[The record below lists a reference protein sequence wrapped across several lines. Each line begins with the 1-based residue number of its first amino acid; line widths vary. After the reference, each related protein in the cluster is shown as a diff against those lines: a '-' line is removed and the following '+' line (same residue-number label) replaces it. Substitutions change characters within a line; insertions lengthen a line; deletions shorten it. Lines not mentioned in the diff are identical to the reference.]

1 MKQPAPTRRKAT
13 PKRNPPKTKPAAAV
27 HPQPGEE
34 NLVAPASVPGA
45 ARLITKT
52 PMFAAMH
59 ASRYQRQTLIRE
71 IEAQTGAVLIC
82 YVSGQHC
89 EIEQA
94 DTIGF
99 VELLHNVE
107 RGGSI
112 DLLLHTSG
120 GDVDAAEKLINL
132 VRARLGKA
140 GRLRV
145 IIPDAA
151 KSAGTLMTL
160 GADEILMSDSS
171 ELGMIDPQFVLKDE
185 RGNDI
190 CTSVVAYLEAFQER
204 SAAVAKDR
212 NDPVAQVLLSHFD
225 PVIVQ
230 KFQLYRDRTRDIA
243 MRMLNRQGA
252 ASTTIS
258 ESLMDLRKWKSHN
271 QMIGHE
277 DAREL
282 GLNVVYRSPEDSLW
296 QLLWHLYCMQWLEV
310 GKNKKLFES
319 AFVSQVFER

>member
-1 MKQPAPTRRKAT
+1 MKQPVPARRKALPK
-13 PKRNPPKTKPAAAV
+13 PKRPKTAPAPGSDAQAAAASS
-27 HPQPGEE
+27 E
-34 NLVAPASVPGA
+34 APPSVPAA
-45 ARLITKT
+45 ARLITRT

-71 IEAQTGAVLIC
+71 IEALTGATLVC

-99 VELLHNVE
+99 VELLHNVK

-120 GDVDAAEKLINL
+120 GDVDAAEKLISL

-282 GLNVVYRSPEDSLW
+282 GLNVTYRTPEDPLW
-296 QLLWHLYCMQWLEV
+296 QLVWHLYCMQWLEV
-310 GKNKKLFES
+310 GKGKKLFES